1 MLNKILNK
9 FNHLKNIL
17 LGNLNLYRVFKIKEY
32 SIKISYLHKLQDL
45 QKIYP
50 FYDKF
55 LNHFVKYLPSG
66 SIVVDVGANVGDT
79 LLSMVSGNSKLEYL
93 CIEPDDKFFFDLEK
107 NIQILKKQNNTL
119 MIKAVKELVGLEV
132 NNVNLSGSNSSK
144 HAEPGKGLIKSKKLS
159 TIFDELSLESSRLSL
174 LKTDVDGFDWDVIN
188 SSYELLGNCPY
199 LYFECFHSDEY
210 QLNNYKKL
218 FQNLKIKGYENF
230 LFFDNFG
237 KKIST
242 VNDIKIVNQLL
253 EYIKRSHKQSSVG
266 SIVYYDVLAY
276 NNDVYSLIEKIV
288 NEYNQNINL
297 KKN

>member
-1 MLNKILNK
+1 MINKILKK

-17 LGNLNLYRVFKIKEY
+17 LGKLNLYRVFKINEY
-32 SIKISYLHKLQDL
+32 SIQISYLHKLPDL

-50 FYDKF
+50 YYDKF
-55 LNHFVKYLPSG
+55 LNHFVKYLPSN

-79 LLSMVSGNSKLEYL
+79 LLSMVSSNSKLEYL

-107 NIQILKKQNNTL
+107 NIQILKKKNNTL
-119 MIKAVKELVGLEV
+119 MIKAVKELVGLEI
-132 NNVNLSGSNSSK
+132 NNVSLSGSDSSK

-159 TIFDELSLESSRLSL
+159 TIFDELNLKSSRLSL

-188 SSYELLGNCPY
+188 SSYDLLDSCPY
-199 LYFECFHSDEY
+199 LYFECFHSNEY

-218 FQNLKIKGYENF
+218 FQNLKMKGYENF

-242 VNDIKIVNQLL
+242 VSDIKIVNELL
-253 EYIKRSHKQSSVG
+253 EYTKRSHKQRSAG
-266 SIVYYDVLAY
+266 TIVYYDILAY
-276 NNDVYSLIEKIV
+276 NNNNYSLIEKIV
-288 NEYNQNINL
+288 NEYN
-297 KKN
+297 

>member
-1 MLNKILNK
+1 MWNKIINK

-17 LGNLNLYRVFKIKEY
+17 LGKLNVYRVLKINDY

-50 FYDKF
+50 YYDKF

-79 LLSMVSGNSKLEYL
+79 LLSMISSNSKLEYI

-107 NIQILKKQNNTL
+107 NIQNLKKQNNTL

-132 NNVNLSGSNSSK
+132 NNVSLSGSNSSK

-159 TIFDELSLESSRLSL
+159 TIFHELNLKSSRLSL

-188 SSYELLGNCPY
+188 SSYDLLDGFPY
-199 LYFECFHSDEY
+199 LYFECFHDNEY

-218 FQNLKIKGYENF
+218 FQNLKKKGYENF

-237 KKIST
+237 KKICNVS
-242 VNDIKIVNQLL
+242 DIKIIDQLL
-253 EYIKRSHKQSSVG
+253 EYTKKGPEQLLAG
-266 SIVYYDVLAY
+266 SIVYFDILAY
-276 NNDVYSLIEKIV
+276 NNKVYNLIEKITE
-288 NEYNQNINL
+288 EYNQVINF
-297 KKN
+297 KN